1 MSVARGDQALQR
13 GQSKRK
19 FTQEE
24 DRVILE
30 MVKQY
35 GIRVWKQ
42 ISERLGSRTPRQCRE
57 RWKNYLSPGIDSS
70 PWTHD
75 EDAILEKMVRQLGPK
90 WSIIR
95 DSLPGRT
102 DVNIKNRYAL
112 IQRRSMRQ
120 GITPDASS
128 KPIAPPVRPV
138 LPEAHRAPE
147 TGGKDKAVALVQD
160 TCDFLEGKLALED
173 LEIFGL
179 SDTLFEETICNR
191 NIANVKK

>member
-1 MSVARGDQALQR
+1 MSVSRGDRALQK

-24 DRVILE
+24 DRIILE
-30 MVKQY
+30 MVKQH

-42 ISERLGSRTPRQCRE
+42 ISERLGNRTARQCRE
-57 RWKNYLSPGIDSS
+57 RWKHYLSPGIDPS
-70 PWTHD
+70 PWTKD
-75 EDAILEKMVRQLGPK
+75 EDAILEKMVQKLGPK

-120 GITPDASS
+120 GMAADAPS

-138 LPEAHRAPE
+138 LPEANRAPE
-147 TGGKDKAVALVQD
+147 TSAKDKAVQD